1 MNFSDLEN
9 IFDRAKRIRS
19 RLDIKDGTGTN
30 WSHTFED
37 NETHEYEI
45 NGVKPPEDIQDD
57 IESAFVW
64 LWSLKDYVK
73 KYSVKKGFSSGWVE
87 TKINSDHYLCICAD
101 IANSVKH
108 GGLDKKSRSNK
119 RPRLGSVTYNVPQQ
133 AMERLTFYAFKVVT
147 DIKDPDLVNLKMDVI
162 DENDNRIGDAF
173 KFLDYGIKS
182 WNKIIDEVENNA

>member
-73 KYSVKKGFSSGWVE
+73 KYSVKEGFSSGWVE

-119 RPRLGSVTYNVPQQ
+119 RPRLGSVIQRASAGYGK
-133 AMERLTFYAFKVVT
+133 AH
-147 DIKDPDLVNLKMDVI
+147 
-162 DENDNRIGDAF
+162 
-173 KFLDYGIKS
+173 FLRFQSCNGYQRP
-182 WNKIIDEVENNA
+182 